1 MIKLFNRILWH
12 NNTTPAINE
21 DNLNAMSK
29 AIDDIDN
36 RVIELGT
43 DVLEVV
49 PQIQTYLD
57 QAEDLYEAM
66 ENLSKHPPY
75 IGANGNWYVWNTET
89 SAFVDSG
96 IDASITVQIADVTML
111 AYGTAPYITNSGTS
125 TDPVFHLF
133 IPRAAGITSITKTG
147 TSGLVDTYTI
157 TFQDGNTATFT
168 VTNGKSIV
176 SIAKTATSG
185 LVDTYT
191 ITFNDST
198 TTTFQVTNGKNGENG
213 QDGDDGVSPSVTI
226 TSITGGHRVT
236 ITDATHP
243 SGQSFDVMD
252 GSGAGD
258 MTVTVY
264 DPNGTVA
271 SAGGITAYVASS
283 AAHIN
288 YTNQSMSASNVKEA
302 LDELKAAETEMS
314 DQIDDKINTSDI
326 ANNLTTTNA
335 GKVLDATQGK
345 ILNDDITNKHKITRK
360 TVNTSSW
367 TADSSSQSGS
377 TLYKKTIILSH
388 VYVTSPSVDISSSSG
403 TGLPTLAQQE
413 AYDLLQYVTVNGTTL
428 TLYASAIPTVTF
440 YIQIEGVD

>member
-1 MIKLFNRILWH
+1 MIKLFNRIFWH

-36 RVIELGT
+36 RVIELGA

-75 IGANGNWYVWNTET
+75 IGTNGNWYVWDTET
-89 SAFVDSG
+89 STFVDSG

-111 AYGTAPYITNSGTS
+111 AYGTAPYITNTGTS

-157 TFQDGNTATFT
+157 AFQDGNTATFT

-198 TTTFQVTNGKNGENG
+198 TTTFQVTNGKNGEDG
-213 QDGDDGVSPSVTI
+213 QDGDDGRGIASIQKTATVGLVDTYTITYTDGTTSIFDVTNGQNGADGVSPIVTI
-226 TSITGGHRVT
+226 ASITGGHRVT
-236 ITDATHP
+236 ITDETHP

-252 GSGAGD
+252 GTGTGD
-258 MTVTVY
+258 MLAAVY
-264 DPNGTVA
+264 DPQSIVA
-271 SAGGITAYVASS
+271 NKGGIVAYAEKKATVLNKTLAANATSVTFTNIPTSGNFIIDFYIDGGANYTAINTATSGQVTLTYDAESS
-283 AAHIN
+283 ARTVYCEI
-288 YTNQSMSASNVKEA
+288 KEV
-302 LDELKAAETEMS
+302 S
-314 DQIDDKINTSDI
+314 
-326 ANNLTTTNA
+326 
-335 GKVLDATQGK
+335 
-345 ILNDDITNKHKITRK
+345 
-360 TVNTSSW
+360 
-367 TADSSSQSGS
+367 
-377 TLYKKTIILSH
+377 
-388 VYVTSPSVDISSSSG
+388 
-403 TGLPTLAQQE
+403 
-413 AYDLLQYVTVNGTTL
+413 
-428 TLYASAIPTVTF
+428 
-440 YIQIEGVD
+440 